1 MSIAITGAAGQL
13 GRLVI
18 DDLLSAG
25 IPGTDL
31 IAIARQRPE
40 IGHLDETDR
49 CGHRMRRVY
58 CRSTTRCERTQM
70 LRSYNYC
77 QFSNWMTSSQFQCH
91 RDVINDTKV
100 RIGGGGERRLYR
112 RAPTK

>member
-31 IAIARQRPE
+31 IAIAKPRPE

-49 CGHRMRRVY
+49 CGHRMRQGV
-58 CRSTTRCERTQM
+58 
-70 LRSYNYC
+70 LA
-77 QFSNWMTSSQFQCH
+77 QFSELVN
-91 RDVINDTKV
+91 
-100 RIGGGGERRLYR
+100 GRRS
-112 RAPTK
+112 

>member
-31 IAIARQRPE
+31 IAIARPRPE

-58 CRSTTRCERTQM
+58 CRSTTRCEWTQM
-70 LRSYNYC
+70 LRSYSNF
-77 QFSNWMTSSQFQCH
+77 FSVSSQTGCH
-91 RDVINDTKV
+91 RLNFNVIA
-100 RIGGGGERRLYR
+100 I
-112 RAPTK
+112 

>member
-31 IAIARQRPE
+31 IAI
-40 IGHLDETDR
+40 
-49 CGHRMRRVY
+49 V
-58 CRSTTRCERTQM
+58 
-70 LRSYNYC
+70 
-77 QFSNWMTSSQFQCH
+77 
-91 RDVINDTKV
+91 
-100 RIGGGGERRLYR
+100 
-112 RAPTK
+112 RAPTKPPRSPTPECRYEWLTTTTAAAYRPR

>member
-31 IAIARQRPE
+31 NAIARPRPE

-58 CRSTTRCERTQM
+58 CRSTTRCEWTQM
-70 LRSYNYC
+70 LRSY
-77 QFSNWMTSSQFQCH
+77 M
-91 RDVINDTKV
+91 INET
-100 RIGGGGERRLYR
+100 RRGID
-112 RAPTK
+112 A

>member
-31 IAIARQRPE
+31 IASLGR
-40 IGHLDETDR
+40 GLKLDIW
-49 CGHRMRRVY
+49 MRRIAV
-58 CRSTTRCERTQM
+58 
-70 LRSYNYC
+70 
-77 QFSNWMTSSQFQCH
+77 
-91 RDVINDTKV
+91 DI
-100 RIGGGGERRLYR
+100 
-112 RAPTK
+112 A